1 MNGQKAIFI
10 LTNGIINYM
19 WYQSQNKISNP
30 WILLMILGVV
40 VSCKPARNDLEL
52 SKFLIDSIQ
61 SQAVPD
67 SRIEVFSIKASY
79 FGNGILLKGKTTN
92 SEALAKLQVQLKL
105 QQVSYIDSIIRLP
118 DTALGEK
125 TWGLVTLSVANLR
138 YNPAHSAEMA
148 TQALMGTPVKVLQEE
163 NGWFLVQTPDQYI
176 AWTESAGI
184 VQLTQSEL
192 ERWKSSE
199 RLIYLADNGLIINTT
214 DKNARPVSDI
224 VMGGIL
230 TKDIGGKGRGL
241 YVPVELPDGR
251 KGFISHADCRNF
263 KEWSEQIIPDSTALL
278 NSAFNL
284 LGRPYLW
291 GGTSIKAFD
300 CSGFTKCIY
309 LLGGLI
315 LSRDASQQVI
325 QGSEIPQEAIWKELK
340 SGDLLFFGRQAVEES
355 PEKVTHVGMYIGDSE
370 FIHCSGLV
378 RVNSLDS
385 TRTNFKPYYHTNLL
399 HVKRIIGTQALPES
413 FKSHPWYN

>member
-1 MNGQKAIFI
+1 MQKR
-10 LTNGIINYM
+10 
-19 WYQSQNKISNP
+19 ISNP
-30 WILLMILGVV
+30 WILLIILGIV

-61 SQAVPD
+61 SQVIPD
-67 SRIEVFSIKASY
+67 SRVEVFSIKASY
-79 FGNGILLKGKTTN
+79 SDNGILLKGKTTN
-92 SEALAKLQVQLKL
+92 SEALAKLEAQLKL
-105 QQVSYIDSIIRLP
+105 QQVDYIDSIIRLP
-118 DTALGEK
+118 DPALGEK

-138 YNPAHSAEMA
+138 YTQAHSAEMA

-184 VQLTQSEL
+184 VQLTQSEM

-199 RLIYLADNGLIINTT
+199 RLIYLADNGLIVNAP
-214 DKNARPVSDI
+214 DKSALPVSDV

-230 TKDIGGKGRGL
+230 VIENNGKGRGS

-251 KGFISHADCRNF
+251 KGFISSADCRNF
-263 KEWSEQIIPDSTALL
+263 KEWSEQVLPDSTALV

-300 CSGFTKCIY
+300 CSGFTKSIY
-309 LLGGLI
+309 LTGGRI
-315 LSRDASQQVI
+315 LSRDASQQVK
-325 QGSEIPQEAIWKELK
+325 QGSEVPRKAIWKELK
-340 SGDLLFFGRQAVEES
+340 SGDLLFFGRKASEEL
-355 PEKVTHVGMYIGDSE
+355 PEKVAHVGMYIGGSE

-399 HVKRIIGTQALPES
+399 HVKRIIGTQSLPVS
-413 FKSHPWYN
+413 FKSHTWYN